1 VSPNRSGRD
10 PTSAAAAATRLW
22 RERKADG
29 MRVVPV
35 EVFEHE
41 IRELIRRRFLKPD
54 DAQDRVLIGRA
65 VARVL
70 EALCR

>member
-1 VSPNRSGRD
+1 MPRKPRRD
-10 PTSAAAAATRLW
+10 RNTAAAAATRLW

-29 MRVVPV
+29 LCVVRV

-41 IRELIRRRFLKPD
+41 IRELIRRRLLTPD
-54 DAQDRVLIGRA
+54 GAQDRVLIGRA